1 MAWSAP
7 RLIPRRLATIAE
19 APWFQR
25 GVIAAIVANAVL
37 LGIETSPNAAPWA
50 KSAFTG
56 PHLALSSLFVAEIG
70 IRLGATW
77 PTPRR
82 FFRDPWNRFDVVVV
96 ALSLLPQAGPLALV
110 ARLARLLRLARM
122 FSVGPELRLLIGT
135 MFRSIGS
142 LGHIALLLGVI
153 LYGPAPPTD
162 PTPTL
167 AAATHETVES
177 SP

>member
-1 MAWSAP
+1 M
-7 RLIPRRLATIAE
+7 
-19 APWFQR
+19 
-25 GVIAAIVANAVL
+25 
-37 LGIETSPNAAPWA
+37 
-50 KSAFTG
+50 
-56 PHLALSSLFVAEIG
+56 
-70 IRLGATW
+70 
-77 PTPRR
+77 
-82 FFRDPWNRFDVVVV
+82 VV

-110 ARLARLLRLARM
+110 ARLARLLRLARV

>member
-37 LGIETSPNAAPWA
+37 LGIETSPNTAPWA

-122 FSVGPELRLLIGT
+122 FLR
-135 MFRSIGS
+135 RSRAAAADWHDVPVDWLPWAHRSAARGHS
-142 LGHIALLLGVI
+142 LRT
-153 LYGPAPPTD
+153 GPADGPD
-162 PTPTL
+162 PYACGGYP
-167 AAATHETVES
+167 
-177 SP
+177 